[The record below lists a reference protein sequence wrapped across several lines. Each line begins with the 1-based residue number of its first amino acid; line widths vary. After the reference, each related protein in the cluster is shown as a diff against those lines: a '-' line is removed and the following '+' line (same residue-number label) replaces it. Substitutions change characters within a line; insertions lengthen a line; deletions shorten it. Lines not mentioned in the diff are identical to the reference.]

1 MQMTY
6 HQLIS
11 VLQSPTLY
19 TSIPLLLNLIILL
32 SNMFCL
38 AGVLTRSRPLLLP
51 WLLLYC
57 IKIVFITSL
66 LLYLVILLPLAWF
79 KVILSL
85 VIIPLIVL
93 QVFFWTILVK
103 FYRQLESVTKEKT
116 AQKVKHISQSRSA
129 VSDDISTTVAMEE
142 LAMSPPHITWDPDY
156 LLELDPRYLNTEEG
170 EREEE
175 IDEEEEEVEWES
187 EESYYQSDDYT
198 VREAGEETE
207 IFTETD
213 GEILEDLRN
222 EETDFPDDES
232 EHYKTPGI
240 PRPIMRFAQDKTE
253 FN

>member
-1 MQMTY
+1 MTY

-57 IKIVFITSL
+57 IKIVFISSL

-175 IDEEEEEVEWES
+175 IDEEEEEEVEWES

-213 GEILEDLRN
+213 GELLEDRRE

-232 EHYKTPGI
+232 EHYKTP
-240 PRPIMRFAQDKTE
+240 RPVMRSVVITVAQ
-253 FN
+253 FIFS